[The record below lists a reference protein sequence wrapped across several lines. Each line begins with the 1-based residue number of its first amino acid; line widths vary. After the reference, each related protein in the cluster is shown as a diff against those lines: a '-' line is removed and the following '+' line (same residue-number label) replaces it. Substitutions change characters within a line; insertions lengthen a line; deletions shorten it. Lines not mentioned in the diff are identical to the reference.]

1 MRFGLIMSEAFTGL
15 RRNLSMV
22 VSVVLVTFVS
32 LTFVG
37 AAILMQMQIGT
48 MRDFW
53 VERAQ
58 VAVYMCTTISTPA
71 TCSNGEATPEQVEE
85 VRAKLEG
92 SALAPLIRE
101 LTFLDHQQ
109 AYDELLQIAGE
120 ENASVITADQ
130 VNETFRITLVDPE
143 QSDVI
148 IEAFSG
154 MQGVELVN
162 DQMQYLDPL
171 FSALTIA
178 TYIAVG
184 IAVLMLI
191 AAVLLIATTIRL
203 SAYARRRELGI
214 MRLVGA
220 SNRFIQTPFI
230 LEGVFAALARVDPR
244 ERRRHRRGAF
254 RRRPVSAQPRRLR
267 DDVGR
272 HRRRV
277 ARGAGP
283 DPGRCGAGR
292 AVRRLRDPEMA
303 AGVRSRVL
311 AGVD

>member
-15 RRNLSMV
+15 RRNVSMV

-58 VAVYMCTTISTPA
+58 VAVYMCTSISTPS
-71 TCSNGEATPEQVEE
+71 TCSNGEASPEQVEE

-92 SALAPLIRE
+92 SALAPLIRD

-120 ENASVITADQ
+120 ENASVITPDQ

-154 MQGVELVN
+154 MQGVELVK

-203 SAYARRRELGI
+203 SAFARRRELGI

-230 LEGVFAALARVDPR
+230 LEGVFAALLGSILASAAVIAGVHFGVNNYLRNRVDFVTTWV
-244 ERRRHRRGAF
+244 GMADAWLVV
-254 RRRPVSAQPRRLR
+254 PVLIL
-267 DDVGR
+267 VG
-272 HRRRV
+272 V
-277 ARGAGP
+277 
-283 DPGRCGAGR
+283 
-292 AVRRLRDPEMA
+292 
-303 AGVRSRVL
+303 VL
-311 AGVD
+311 AALSASFAIRRWLRA

>member
-58 VAVYMCTTISTPA
+58 VAVYMCTSISTPA

-85 VRAKLEG
+85 VRAKLDG

-230 LEGVFAALARVDPR
+230 LEGVFAALLGSILASAAVIAGVHFGVDQYLRNRVDFVTTWVDIGDAWLVVPVLILVGVALAALSAGFAI
-244 ERRRHRRGAF
+244 RRW
-254 RRRPVSAQPRRLR
+254 LR
-267 DDVGR
+267 
-272 HRRRV
+272 
-277 ARGAGP
+277 A
-283 DPGRCGAGR
+283 
-292 AVRRLRDPEMA
+292 
-303 AGVRSRVL
+303 
-311 AGVD
+311 

>member
-58 VAVYMCTTISTPA
+58 VAVYMCTSISTPA

-85 VRAKLEG
+85 VRAKLVG

-230 LEGVFAALARVDPR
+230 LEGVIAALLGSILASAAIIAGVHFGVDQYLRNRVDFVTTWVDIGDAWIVVPVLILVGVALAALSAGFAI
-244 ERRRHRRGAF
+244 RRW
-254 RRRPVSAQPRRLR
+254 LR
-267 DDVGR
+267 
-272 HRRRV
+272 
-277 ARGAGP
+277 A
-283 DPGRCGAGR
+283 
-292 AVRRLRDPEMA
+292 
-303 AGVRSRVL
+303 
-311 AGVD
+311 

>member
-58 VAVYMCTTISTPA
+58 VAVYMCTSISTPA

-230 LEGVFAALARVDPR
+230 LEGVFAALLGSILASAAIIAGVHFGVDQYLRNRVDFVTTWVDIGDAWIVVPVLILLGVALAALSAGFAI
-244 ERRRHRRGAF
+244 RRW
-254 RRRPVSAQPRRLR
+254 LR
-267 DDVGR
+267 
-272 HRRRV
+272 
-277 ARGAGP
+277 A
-283 DPGRCGAGR
+283 
-292 AVRRLRDPEMA
+292 
-303 AGVRSRVL
+303 
-311 AGVD
+311 

>member
-1 MRFGLIMSEAFTGL
+1 MSEAFTGL

-58 VAVYMCTTISTPA
+58 VAVYMCTSISTPA
-71 TCSNGEATPEQVEE
+71 TCSNGEATQEQVEE

-92 SALAPLIRE
+92 SALAPLIRD
-101 LTFLDHQQ
+101 LTFLNHEQ
-109 AYDELLQIAGE
+109 AYDELLEIAGE
-120 ENASVITADQ
+120 ENASVITPEQ

-154 MQGVELVN
+154 TQGVELVK

-203 SAYARRRELGI
+203 SAFARRRELGI

-230 LEGVFAALARVDPR
+230 LEGVMAALLGSVLASAAVIAGVHFGVDQYLRNRVDFVTTWV
-244 ERRRHRRGAF
+244 GMGDAWLVV
-254 RRRPVSAQPRRLR
+254 PVLIL
-267 DDVGR
+267 VG
-272 HRRRV
+272 V
-277 ARGAGP
+277 
-283 DPGRCGAGR
+283 
-292 AVRRLRDPEMA
+292 
-303 AGVRSRVL
+303 VL
-311 AGVD
+311 AALSASFAIRRWLRA

>member
-1 MRFGLIMSEAFTGL
+1 
-15 RRNLSMV
+15 
-22 VSVVLVTFVS
+22 VS

-58 VAVYMCTTISTPA
+58 VAVYMCTSISTPA

-85 VRAKLEG
+85 VRAKLDG

-230 LEGVFAALARVDPR
+230 LEGVFAALLGSVLASAAVIAGVHFGVDNYLRNRVDFVTTWVDLGDAWLVVPVLILVGIALAALSAGFAI
-244 ERRRHRRGAF
+244 RRW
-254 RRRPVSAQPRRLR
+254 LR
-267 DDVGR
+267 
-272 HRRRV
+272 
-277 ARGAGP
+277 A
-283 DPGRCGAGR
+283 
-292 AVRRLRDPEMA
+292 
-303 AGVRSRVL
+303 
-311 AGVD
+311 

>member
-85 VRAKLEG
+85 VRAKLQG
-92 SALAPLIRE
+92 SALAPLIRD

-230 LEGVFAALARVDPR
+230 LEGVFAALLGSILASAAVIAGVHFGVDQYLRNRVDFVTTWVGIGDAWLVVPVLILVGVLLAALSAGFAI
-244 ERRRHRRGAF
+244 RRW
-254 RRRPVSAQPRRLR
+254 LR
-267 DDVGR
+267 
-272 HRRRV
+272 
-277 ARGAGP
+277 A
-283 DPGRCGAGR
+283 
-292 AVRRLRDPEMA
+292 
-303 AGVRSRVL
+303 
-311 AGVD
+311 

>member
-58 VAVYMCTTISTPA
+58 VAVYMCTSISTPA

-85 VRAKLEG
+85 VRAKLDG

-230 LEGVFAALARVDPR
+230 LEGVFAALLGSILASAAVIAGVHFGVDQYLRNRVDFVTTWVDIGDAWIVVPVLILVGVALAALSAGFAI
-244 ERRRHRRGAF
+244 RRW
-254 RRRPVSAQPRRLR
+254 LR
-267 DDVGR
+267 
-272 HRRRV
+272 
-277 ARGAGP
+277 A
-283 DPGRCGAGR
+283 
-292 AVRRLRDPEMA
+292 
-303 AGVRSRVL
+303 
-311 AGVD
+311 